1 MTAAVRS
8 SCLGLEGRLYLIS
21 RRDDKRVAML
31 CIACML
37 MPLLL

>member
-8 SCLGLEGRLYLIS
+8 SCLGLEGETVFDS